1 MSIQSDRADMIEF
14 FVVEASEHLQ
24 SINDDLLALEQ
35 QKDNINLV
43 DRLFRSVHG
52 IKGSAGMLGLSVV
65 SQFAHKI
72 ENLLGDMRDHTL
84 PVSDANID
92 FLFQVID
99 ILSQQVDNLANG
111 EQEDQTLLT
120 TFSRLYQKTVTPSS
134 PRKPS
139 KAPLRQPSA
148 PPQSKKPS
156 SAVASQSEMVLAEQ
170 YVKQNLCEQ
179 AIALYQKMLRADP
192 SNTTIRQ
199 RLAET
204 RALHAYL
211 QHQTHLSH
219 QTGE

>member
-72 ENLLGDMRDHTL
+72 ENLLGDMRDHKL

-111 EQEDQTLLT
+111 EQEDHTLLT

-139 KAPLRQPSA
+139 KVPRRQPSA
-148 PPQSKKPS
+148 PQSKKPS
-156 SAVASQSEMVLAEQ
+156 SAAASQSEMALAEQ

-211 QHQTHLSH
+211 QHQTNLSP
-219 QTGE
+219 QAGE